1 MNEDTRNMITF
12 GVIAAILFIAYQMF
26 IVEPV
31 ARQARLA
38 HAEAAS
44 ASTSGGA
51 ADAAAP
57 VLAQRPT
64 LSRPAALAIS
74 PRVII
79 DTPSLAGSIDLRGA
93 RFDDLFLK
101 NYHDEVSPASPRVE
115 LLRPEG
121 MADAYFAEAGWLGA
135 NLSGLPGP
143 QTQWTLTSGSVLSPD
158 HPVVLTFAAPNGLTF
173 TRQISVDDKFMFAI
187 TDSVANGSGAPVTV
201 APYVSVQRQGL
212 PPGLGKI
219 NIVHEGAIG
228 VLGVDNRDLR
238 LAGYKSW
245 KKKGQIDWR
254 SRGGW
259 LGITD
264 KYWMTAF
271 IPDPSLMID
280 AKARV
285 TADAASGVDIYETT
299 YGGQA
304 QTIAPGATI
313 TQTTHMFSGAKTVP
327 VLNAYGKALH
337 IPLFDDAV
345 DWGNL
350 WFLTKPIFALLEF
363 FYQHVGNFGVAI
375 LLLTV
380 VVRVVTFPLANRGY
394 EMGIKMKKIQP
405 ELKILQTRL
414 KEDPPALQ
422 KEMMA
427 LYQREKVNPV
437 SGCVPVLFQI
447 PLFYSLTKIF
457 TVTIEMRHAPFF
469 GWIHDLSARDPTTLF
484 NLFGLIPWDPSAA
497 PLIGGILGG
506 MLHVGVWPLAY
517 GLSIWVSQ
525 SMTPM
530 TGVDPTQQALMKF
543 MPLMFTFIMAQYS
556 VGLLIYWTWS
566 SLITILQQYIMM
578 RRFKVDNPIDDL
590 LRRFT
595 AKPEAG

>member
-1 MNEDTRNMITF
+1 MITF

-31 ARQARLA
+31 NRQARLA
-38 HAEAAS
+38 HAEAAA
-44 ASTSGGA
+44 ASSSGGA
-51 ADAAAP
+51 AGAAAP

-64 LSRPAALAIS
+64 LSRPAALAMNS
-74 PRVII
+74 RVTI
-79 DTPSLAGSIDLRGA
+79 DTPSLAGSINLRGA

-143 QTQWTLTSGSVLSPD
+143 QSQWTLTSGSVLSPG

-173 TRQISVDDKFMFAI
+173 TRQIAVDDKFMFAI
-187 TDSVANGSGAPVTV
+187 TDTVTNGASAPATV
-201 APYVSVQRQGL
+201 APYVSVQRDGL

-219 NIVHEGAIG
+219 NIVHEGAVG

-271 IPDPSLMID
+271 APDQNLMID
-280 AKARV
+280 ARARV
-285 TADAASGVDIYETT
+285 TPDSASGIDIYETT
-299 YGGQA
+299 YSGQA
-304 QTIAPGATI
+304 QTIAPGARI
-313 TQTTHMFSGAKTVP
+313 SLTTHMFSGAKTVP

-363 FYQHVGNFGVAI
+363 FFQHVGNFGVAI

-517 GLSIWVSQ
+517 GLSIWISQ

-543 MPLMFTFIMAQYS
+543 MPIMFTFIMAQYS

-566 SLITILQQYIMM
+566 SVITILQQYIMM

>member
-1 MNEDTRNMITF
+1 MNEETRNMITF

-31 ARQARLA
+31 NRQARLA
-38 HAEAAS
+38 HAEAAA
-44 ASTSGGA
+44 ASSSGGA
-51 ADAAAP
+51 AGAAAP

-64 LSRPAALAIS
+64 LSRPAALAMNS
-74 PRVII
+74 RVTI
-79 DTPSLAGSIDLRGA
+79 DTPSLAGSINLRGA

-143 QTQWTLTSGSVLSPD
+143 QSQWTLTSGSVLSPG

-173 TRQISVDDKFMFAI
+173 TRQIAVDDKFMFAI
-187 TDSVANGSGAPVTV
+187 TDTVTNGASAPATV
-201 APYVSVQRQGL
+201 APYVSVQRDGL

-219 NIVHEGAIG
+219 NIVHEGAVG

-271 IPDPSLMID
+271 APDQNLMID
-280 AKARV
+280 ARARV
-285 TADAASGVDIYETT
+285 TPDSASGIDIYETT
-299 YGGQA
+299 YSGQA
-304 QTIAPGATI
+304 QTIAPGARI
-313 TQTTHMFSGAKTVP
+313 SLTTHMFSGAKTVP

-363 FYQHVGNFGVAI
+363 FFQHVGNFGVAI

-517 GLSIWVSQ
+517 GLSIWISQ

-543 MPLMFTFIMAQYS
+543 MPIMFTFIMAQYS

-566 SLITILQQYIMM
+566 SVITILQQYIMM